1 MLFVVVF
8 LGVGIAVW
16 VFAGKML
23 LSVRRQRRTAA
34 LMRETETTR
43 AAEVSGLA
51 AGTAVE
57 VTGLL
62 RLEEPV
68 ESEMA
73 GQYCACYKSQVIR
86 EYEVSDHDS
95 DGPSTRRRRSEV
107 TASHERFAPFAVEE
121 DSGAVGTRGEGA
133 EVDATEVT
141 NRFEP
146 YTGSEDGFELGGLT
160 VRSGGKPRTLGYR
173 YVESVLSPGTRVHVI
188 GVVGTDGQIGAPGA
202 PEGEKRFLI
211 SHRSGE
217 EVGGKFQSNAILLGC
232 IAVGLLLFG
241 AVFVTI
247 GAVLGFAYLSS
258 ALSAAFPGA
267 VAQTIFL
274 GA

>member
-16 VFAGKML
+16 VFAGRML
-23 LSVRRQRRTAA
+23 LSVRKQRRTAA

-51 AGTAVE
+51 AGTSVE

-62 RLEEPV
+62 RCEQPI

-73 GQYCACYKSQVIR
+73 GQNCAYYKSQVIR

-107 TASHERFAPFAVEE
+107 TASHERFAPFAVED
-121 DSGAVGTRGEGA
+121 DSGAVGIRGEGA
-133 EVDATEVT
+133 EVDAIEVT

-146 YTGSEDGFELGGLT
+146 YTGSEGGFELGGLT

-173 YVESVLSPGTRVHVI
+173 YVESVLSPGTRVYVI

-211 SHRSGE
+211 SHRSEE
-217 EVGGKFQSNAILLGC
+217 EVGGRFQRNAILLGC
-232 IAVGLLLFG
+232 LAVGLLLFG

>member
-23 LSVRRQRRTAA
+23 LSVRKQRRTAA
-34 LMRETETTR
+34 LMRKTETTK
-43 AAEVSGLA
+43 AAEVAGLA
-51 AGTAVE
+51 VGTAVE

-62 RLEEPV
+62 RCEEPI

-73 GQYCACYKSQVIR
+73 GQNCAYHKSEVIR
-86 EYEVSDHDS
+86 EYEVSTHDS
-95 DGPSTRRRRSEV
+95 DGPSTKRRRSEV
-107 TASHERFAPFAVEE
+107 MASNERFAPFAVED
-121 DSGAVGTRGEGA
+121 DSGAVGIRGEGA
-133 EVDATEVT
+133 EVDGIVVT

-146 YTGSEDGFELGGLT
+146 YTGTEGGFEVGGLT
-160 VRSGGKPRTLGYR
+160 VRFGGGPRTLGYR
-173 YVESVLSPGTRVHVI
+173 YVESVLPPGTQVYVI
-188 GVVGTDGQIGAPGA
+188 GVVGTDGHIGAPGA
-202 PEGEKRFLI
+202 EEGEKRFLI
-211 SHRSGE
+211 SHRSEE
-217 EVGGKFQSNAILLGC
+217 EVGGRFERNAILLGC

-258 ALSAAFPGA
+258 ALSAGFPGA
-267 VAQTIFL
+267 VAQTFFL
-274 GA
+274 GS